1 MRPKKK
7 RYWYFNSIVTYN
19 IAMTLVDLFIV
30 LLVLSALDK
39 ITVPQ
44 RNLYSIYWI
53 IAFFLDWYID
63 REFLDDDQFKPKPGE
78 SKRNTIRLI
87 VWIWRKL
94 KSYKKSN
101 SK

>member
-44 RNLYSIYWI
+44 RNLYSIYYI
-53 IAFFLDWYID
+53 LDNRFL
-63 REFLDDDQFKPKPGE
+63 F
-78 SKRNTIRLI
+78 RL
-87 VWIWRKL
+87 VH
-94 KSYKKSN
+94 
-101 SK
+101 

>member
-1 MRPKKK
+1 MEVK
-7 RYWYFNSIVTYN
+7 RTEISKSLMASYNSGKSN
-19 IAMTLVDLFIV
+19 CTL
-30 LLVLSALDK
+30 AL
-39 ITVPQ
+39 
-44 RNLYSIYWI
+44 
-53 IAFFLDWYID
+53 FLDWYID

-94 KSYKKSN
+94 KSSKKSN